1 MAKRKVYY
9 NIIVES
15 YYAGPISGLHGE
27 VYIRP
32 IAGERWPQHP
42 RVECNK
48 DLSNTKLYELGTQ
61 FVLRATLTDGVGPGG
76 FIYSYFG
83 WPNRRRNLPGWY
95 KFPSLR
101 LPISPADG
109 L

>member
-15 YYAGPISGLHGE
+15 YYTGPTSGLHGD
-27 VYIRP
+27 VHIRP
-32 IAGERWPQHP
+32 IAGERWPQHL

-48 DLSNTKLYELGTQ
+48 DLSNTNLYELGTQ
-61 FVLRATLTDGVGPGG
+61 FVLRATLTDRLGSGD

-83 WPNRRRNLPGWY
+83 WPAIVHKRPG
-95 KFPSLR
+95 K
-101 LPISPADG
+101 
-109 L
+109 